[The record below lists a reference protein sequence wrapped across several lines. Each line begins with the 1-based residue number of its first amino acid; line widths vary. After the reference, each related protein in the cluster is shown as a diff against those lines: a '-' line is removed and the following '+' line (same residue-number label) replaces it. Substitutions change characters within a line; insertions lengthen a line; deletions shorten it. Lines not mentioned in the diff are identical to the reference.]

1 MSQTKIGGNMKPK
14 FGEIWI
20 ADISFFKGN
29 FKSRYIIQIE
39 KVEKNFL
46 LFKTAFTEYVGK
58 WNSSKVESFELIR
71 KVDLYESV

>member
-1 MSQTKIGGNMKPK
+1 MPQTESGGNMKPK

-29 FKSRYIIQIE
+29 FKSRYIIHIE

-46 LFKTAFTEYVGK
+46 LFKPAFTEYIGN

-71 KVDLYESV
+71 KVELYESI